1 MDKFRGLNGTIVLK
15 EDCVQILREKALD
28 STFHEQEKI
37 EIPYSEIKDIYFAEG
52 SLINGY
58 LSILRVG
65 ASKPTGILKAV
76 KDKPTGILKAV
87 KDDTSV
93 VFRMFKNGEA
103 ERFAEEIRKRI

>member
-1 MDKFRGLNGTIVLK
+1 M
-15 EDCVQILREKALD
+15 REKAID
-28 STFHEQEKI
+28 STFHELEKI
-37 EIPYSEIKDIYFAEG
+37 DIPYSEIKDIYFAEG

-76 KDKPTGILKAV
+76 KD
-87 KDDTSV
+87 DTSV

>member
-15 EDCVQILREKALD
+15 EDCVQILREKVLD

-37 EIPYSEIKDIYFAEG
+37 EIPYSEIKDIYFAAG

-58 LSILRVG
+58 LSILRAG
-65 ASKPTGILKAV
+65 A
-76 KDKPTGILKAV
+76 DKPTGILKAV

>member
-1 MDKFRGLNGTIVLK
+1 MDKLRGLNGTIVLK

-37 EIPYSEIKDIYFAEG
+37 EIPYSEIKDIYFEAG

-65 ASKPTGILKAV
+65 ASKLH
-76 KDKPTGILKAV
+76 
-87 KDDTSV
+87 
-93 VFRMFKNGEA
+93 
-103 ERFAEEIRKRI
+103 FAPPSGHRCVCQWPPGVGSGRG

>member
-15 EDCVQILREKALD
+15 EDCVQILREKAID

-37 EIPYSEIKDIYFAEG
+37 EIPYSEIKDIYFA
-52 SLINGY
+52 
-58 LSILRVG
+58 
-65 ASKPTGILKAV
+65 
-76 KDKPTGILKAV
+76 KPTGILKAV

>member
-28 STFHEQEKI
+28 STFHEQKKT
-37 EIPYSEIKDIYFAEG
+37 EIPYSEIKDIYFAAG

-58 LSILRVG
+58 LSIIQAG
-65 ASKPTGILKAV
+65 TG
-76 KDKPTGILKAV
+76 KPTGILKAV
-87 KDDTSV
+87 KDDASV

-103 ERFAEEIRKRI
+103 ERFAEEIRKRL

>member
-15 EDCVQILREKALD
+15 EDCVQILREKVLD

-37 EIPYSEIKDIYFAEG
+37 EIPYSEIKDVYFAEG
-52 SLINGY
+52 SLI
-58 LSILRVG
+58 
-65 ASKPTGILKAV
+65 
-76 KDKPTGILKAV
+76 KPTGILKAV

>member
-1 MDKFRGLNGTIVLK
+1 MDKFRGINGTIVLK

-28 STFHEQEKI
+28 STFHEHEKI
-37 EIPYSEIKDIYFAEG
+37 EIPYSEIKDVCFTAG

-65 ASKPTGILKAV
+65 AGKPR
-76 KDKPTGILKAV
+76 GILKAV
-87 KDDTSV
+87 KDDASV

-103 ERFAEEIRKRI
+103 EQFAEEIRKRI

>member
-15 EDCVQILREKALD
+15 EDCVQILREKVLD

-37 EIPYSEIKDIYFAEG
+37 EIPYSEIKDVYFAEG

-58 LSILRVG
+58 LCILRVG
-65 ASKPTGILKAV
+65 ASKPT
-76 KDKPTGILKAV
+76 LKAV

>member
-15 EDCVQILREKALD
+15 EDCVQILREKVLD

-37 EIPYSEIKDIYFAEG
+37 EIPYSEIKDVY
-52 SLINGY
+52 
-58 LSILRVG
+58 
-65 ASKPTGILKAV
+65 
-76 KDKPTGILKAV
+76 LKAV

>member
-15 EDCVQILREKALD
+15 EDCVQILREKAID

-37 EIPYSEIKDIYFAEG
+37 EIPYSEINDIY
-52 SLINGY
+52 
-58 LSILRVG
+58 
-65 ASKPTGILKAV
+65 
-76 KDKPTGILKAV
+76 KPTGILKAV

>member
-15 EDCVQILREKALD
+15 EDCVQILREKVLD

-37 EIPYSEIKDIYFAEG
+37 EIPYSEI
-52 SLINGY
+52 
-58 LSILRVG
+58 
-65 ASKPTGILKAV
+65 